1 MNLSTKSR
9 HHQSFSPRQTQLKTQ
24 QNLKSNHLL
33 IRSTTSHVR
42 NSFHLKNTVNDEA
55 FVKLIFLFAKR
66 EGDCQWSFHWPFLL
80 S

>member
-1 MNLSTKSR
+1 MNLSIKSR

-55 FVKLIFLFAKR
+55 FVN
-66 EGDCQWSFHWPFLL
+66 
-80 S
+80 